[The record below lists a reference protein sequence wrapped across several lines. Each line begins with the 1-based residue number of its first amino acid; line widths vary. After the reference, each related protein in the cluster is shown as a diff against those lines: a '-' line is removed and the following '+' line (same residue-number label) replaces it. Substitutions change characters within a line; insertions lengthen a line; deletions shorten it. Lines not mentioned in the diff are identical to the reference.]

1 MTVACIISMFLVKL
15 SFIFFDG
22 AFEQTDRQSSGS
34 NLERS
39 NWQKV
44 QLNTDLLKQGHRY
57 LYRND
62 IIIKTKWNWEVIK
75 NGRIF
80 NTGGLFNQG
89 MSEAKRWMEK
99 EGAAREVLRQFL

>member
-1 MTVACIISMFLVKL
+1 MKL

-22 AFEQTDRQSSGS
+22 AFERTDGQSSGS
-34 NLERS
+34 NLEQS
-39 NWQKV
+39 NWPKV

-62 IIIKTKWNWEVIK
+62 SVIKTKWNWEVIK
-75 NGRIF
+75 NGSIL
-80 NTGGLFNQG
+80 NQGGLFNQG

-99 EGAAREVLRQFL
+99 EGAAQELLRQFL